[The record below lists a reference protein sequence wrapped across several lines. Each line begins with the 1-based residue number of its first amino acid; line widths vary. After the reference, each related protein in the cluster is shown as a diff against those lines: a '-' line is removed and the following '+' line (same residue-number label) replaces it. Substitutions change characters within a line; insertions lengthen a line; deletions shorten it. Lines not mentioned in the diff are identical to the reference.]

1 MDLDVLHCCNHVL
14 GVAKPAGLPV
24 VPDESGDRS
33 LLESA
38 KAYLKREFNKPGE
51 VFLGVVHRLDRPVSG
66 VVCFGR
72 TSKGSARLSE
82 SFRGAAAE
90 KTYVAVTSRPLRES
104 EGVIEHWLLKDTS
117 RNTVRVVE
125 PDTPGAKR
133 AETRFQRLESRGGE
147 SLVRL
152 SPITG
157 RSHQLRVAMAS
168 LGAPLKGDLRYGA
181 TSPLPDRSVAL
192 HALSLKV
199 PHPTR
204 PEPVALRAA
213 LPPQEVWR
221 GWREL

>member
-1 MDLDVLHCCNHVL
+1 MSRHCNH
-14 GVAKPAGLPV
+14 GSAWPSPRDSGGPGRERGPEPA
-24 VPDESGDRS
+24 RS
-33 LLESA
+33 
-38 KAYLKREFNKPGE
+38 REPTSSVSSTSPGRSSSR
-51 VFLGVVHRLDRPVSG
+51 GPSPRPTG
-66 VVCFGR
+66 PALCFGR
-72 TSKGSARLSE
+72 TSKGAARLSE
-82 SFRGAAAE
+82 SFRGGAAE

-104 EGVIEHWLLKDTS
+104 EGVIQHWLLKDTS
-117 RNTVRVVE
+117 RNSVRVVE

-192 HALSLKV
+192 HALSLEV

-213 LPPQEVWR
+213 PPSLEVWS